1 MKKNVIRA
9 VILSGALLGANPIT
23 TFAAE
28 PGSYVYAGA
37 NVNVRSAPDGEVIG
51 NLPYNAQGVLLEE
64 DEYGW
69 YKIQSGDVIGYV
81 ASQYCGDEP
90 FAKGYTKATVN
101 SNGLKVRQT
110 KDENSNVLDIVD
122 QNASIEVTEAY
133 DQSAWVSVV
142 TDDNKYGYVS
152 ADYVTLNTYY
162 PTATKI
168 SDVVSDEQ
176 ATVTENTT
184 EEVSNTDD
192 VVEMTPT
199 YVEPEE
205 TYDYE
210 TQAEPTEN
218 SSYESEVETE
228 DVDEVYQ
235 EETLYEE
242 EEPQEEESYEEE
254 INEEPSYNEET
265 NEEPSYEEEVTE
277 EPSYE
282 EEVTEE
288 PSYEEEVTEEPSYEE
303 NTDTVEEPS
312 YEEPT
317 VSDSSTGA
325 SIAATASNYVGCSYV
340 WGATGP
346 DSFDCSGLVSYVF
359 SSYGISVP
367 RTAADQY
374 YGGTQIDVS
383 TAVSTPGALIFYH
396 GLGHVAISLG
406 DGSVVHASNSNTGVI
421 ISDAYYSTPDGAAIY
436 F

>member
-9 VILSGALLGANPIT
+9 VILSGALLGVNPIT
-23 TFAAE
+23 AFAAE

-37 NVNVRSAPDGEVIG
+37 NVNVRSAPNGEVIG

-168 SDVVSDEQ
+168 SDVVSNEQ
-176 ATVTENTT
+176 ATTAENTT

-210 TQAEPTEN
+210 TQTEPTED
-218 SSYESEVETE
+218 SSYEPEVETE
-228 DVDEVYQ
+228 NVEEVYQ
-235 EETLYEE
+235 EETSYEDEEEVPEE
-242 EEPQEEESYEEE
+242 EESSY
-254 INEEPSYNEET
+254 
-265 NEEPSYEEEVTE
+265 EEPSYEEETNEEPIYEEVNE
-277 EPSYE
+277 EPSDE
-282 EEVTEE
+282 ED
-288 PSYEEEVTEEPSYEE
+288 
-303 NTDTVEEPS
+303 TDTAEEPS

-421 ISDAYYSTPDGAAIY
+421 ISDAYYSTPDGAAVY

>member
-9 VILSGALLGANPIT
+9 VILSGALLGVNPMT
-23 TFAAE
+23 VFAAE

-168 SDVVSDEQ
+168 SDVVSNEQ
-176 ATVTENTT
+176 ATATENTTT

-210 TQAEPTEN
+210 TQAEPTEDG
-218 SSYESEVETE
+218 SYEPEVETE

-235 EETLYEE
+235 EEISYED
-242 EEPQEEESYEEE
+242 EESYEEE
-254 INEEPSYNEET
+254 VPEEEEPSYEEET
-265 NEEPSYEEEVTE
+265 NEEPSYEEE
-277 EPSYE
+277 

-288 PSYEEEVTEEPSYEE
+288 PSDEE
-303 NTDTVEEPS
+303 NTDTAEEPS

-421 ISDAYYSTPDGAAIY
+421 ISDAYYSTPDGAAVY

>member
-9 VILSGALLGANPIT
+9 VILSGALLGVNPIT
-23 TFAAE
+23 AFAAE
-28 PGSYVYAGA
+28 PGSYIYAGA

-168 SDVVSDEQ
+168 SDVVSNEQ
-176 ATVTENTT
+176 ATTTENTT

-210 TQAEPTEN
+210 TQAEPAEDS
-218 SSYESEVETE
+218 SSYEPEVETE
-228 DVDEVYQ
+228 NVEEVYQ
-235 EETLYEE
+235 EETSYEDEESYEE
-242 EEPQEEESYEEE
+242 EVPEEEESYEEE
-254 INEEPSYNEET
+254 VKEEPSYEEET
-265 NEEPSYEEEVTE
+265 NEEPSYEEEE
-277 EPSYE
+277 EE

-288 PSYEEEVTEEPSYEE
+288 PSDEEDTDTAEEPF
-303 NTDTVEEPS
+303 

>member
-9 VILSGALLGANPIT
+9 VILSGALLGASPIT
-23 TFAAE
+23 AFAAE
-28 PGSYVYAGA
+28 PGDYIYAGA
-37 NVNVRSAPDGEVIG
+37 NVNVRSTPDGEVIG

-122 QNASIEVTEAY
+122 QNASVEVTEAY

-168 SDVVSDEQ
+168 SDVANNEPVT
-176 ATVTENTT
+176 ATENTT
-184 EEVSNTDD
+184 TEEASNTDD

-210 TQAEPTEN
+210 TQTEPTEDY
-218 SSYESEVETE
+218 SYEPEVETE
-228 DVDEVYQ
+228 NTEEVYQ
-235 EETLYEE
+235 EETSY
-242 EEPQEEESYEEE
+242 EEPQEEEEYYEEE
-254 INEEPSYNEET
+254 VPE
-265 NEEPSYEEEVTE
+265 EEPSYEEEVNE
-277 EPSYE
+277 EPSYDE
-282 EEVTEE
+282 E
-288 PSYEEEVTEEPSYEE
+288 
-303 NTDTVEEPS
+303 DTAEEPS

-421 ISDAYYSTPDGAAIY
+421 ISDAYYSTPDGAAVY

>member
-23 TFAAE
+23 AFAAE
-28 PGSYVYAGA
+28 PGSYIYAGA

-51 NLPYNAQGVLLEE
+51 NFPYNAQGVLLEE

-110 KDENSNVLDIVD
+110 KDENSNVLDIID
-122 QNASIEVTEAY
+122 QNASIEVTEDY

-168 SDVVSDEQ
+168 SDVVSNEQ
-176 ATVTENTT
+176 ATTTETTT
-184 EEVSNTDD
+184 EEVSNTND

-210 TQAEPTEN
+210 TQAEPTEDY
-218 SSYESEVETE
+218 SYEPEVETE
-228 DVDEVYQ
+228 NVEEVYQ
-235 EETLYEE
+235 EETPYED
-242 EEPQEEESYEEE
+242 EESYEEE
-254 INEEPSYNEET
+254 VPEEEES
-265 NEEPSYEEEVTE
+265 SYEEEVNE
-277 EPSYE
+277 EPVYEEEEEEEVNEELSYE
-282 EEVTEE
+282 ED
-288 PSYEEEVTEEPSYEE
+288 
-303 NTDTVEEPS
+303 TDTVEEPS

-325 SIAATASNYVGCSYV
+325 SIAATASNYVGCSYI

-406 DGSVVHASNSNTGVI
+406 DGSVVHASNSDTGVI
-421 ISDAYYSTPDGAAIY
+421 ISDAYYSTPDGAAVY

>member
-23 TFAAE
+23 AFAAE
-28 PGSYVYAGA
+28 PGSYIYAGA
-37 NVNVRSAPDGEVIG
+37 NVNVRSAPDGNVIG
-51 NLPYNAQGVLLEE
+51 NFPYNAQGVLLEE

-110 KDENSNVLDIVD
+110 KDKNSNVLAIID
-122 QNASIEVTEAY
+122 QNVSIEVTEAY

-168 SDVVSDEQ
+168 SDVVSNEQ
-176 ATVTENTT
+176 TTTTENTT
-184 EEVSNTDD
+184 EEVNNTDD

-210 TQAEPTEN
+210 TQAEPTEDY
-218 SSYESEVETE
+218 SYEPEVETE

-235 EETLYEE
+235 EETSYE
-242 EEPQEEESYEEE
+242 EEESYEEE
-254 INEEPSYNEET
+254 SYYEEKINEEPSYDEET
-265 NEEPSYEEEVTE
+265 NEESSYEEEEDPSDNEEDTAEEPSYEE
-277 EPSYE
+277 S
-282 EEVTEE
+282 
-288 PSYEEEVTEEPSYEE
+288 
-303 NTDTVEEPS
+303 
-312 YEEPT
+312 T

-406 DGSVVHASNSNTGVI
+406 DGSVVHASNSDTGVI
-421 ISDAYYSTPDGAAIY
+421 ISDAYYSTPDGAAVY

>member
-9 VILSGALLGANPIT
+9 VILSGALLGVNPIT
-23 TFAAE
+23 AFAAE
-28 PGSYVYAGA
+28 PGSYIYAGA

-122 QNASIEVTEAY
+122 QNASIEVTEDY

-168 SDVVSDEQ
+168 SDVVSNEQ
-176 ATVTENTT
+176 ATATATENTI
-184 EEVSNTDD
+184 EEVSNIDD

-210 TQAEPTEN
+210 TQTEPTED
-218 SSYESEVETE
+218 SSYEPEVETE

-235 EETLYEE
+235 EETSYEE
-242 EEPQEEESYEEE
+242 EEPYEEEVPEEEESFYEEE
-254 INEEPSYNEET
+254 EVNEEPSYDKET
-265 NEEPSYEEEVTE
+265 NEEPSYEEVTE
-277 EPSYE
+277 EPSD
-282 EEVTEE
+282 
-288 PSYEEEVTEEPSYEE
+288 EE
-303 NTDTVEEPS
+303 NTDTAEEPS

-406 DGSVVHASNSNTGVI
+406 DGSVVHASNSDTGVI
-421 ISDAYYSTPDGAAIY
+421 ISDAYYSTPDGAAVY

>member
-9 VILSGALLGANPIT
+9 VILSGALLGVNPIT
-23 TFAAE
+23 AFAAE

-122 QNASIEVTEAY
+122 QNASIEVTEDY

-152 ADYVTLNTYY
+152 ADYITLNTYY

-168 SDVVSDEQ
+168 SDVVSNEQ
-176 ATVTENTT
+176 ATATENTT
-184 EEVSNTDD
+184 EEVSNTD

-210 TQAEPTEN
+210 TQAEPTED
-218 SSYESEVETE
+218 SSYEPEVETE
-228 DVDEVYQ
+228 NVDEVYQ
-235 EETLYEE
+235 EETSYEE

-254 INEEPSYNEET
+254 VPEEEEPSYDEDT
-265 NEEPSYEEEVTE
+265 NEEPSYEEVTE
-277 EPSYE
+277 EPSD
-282 EEVTEE
+282 
-288 PSYEEEVTEEPSYEE
+288 EE
-303 NTDTVEEPS
+303 NTDTAEEPS

-406 DGSVVHASNSNTGVI
+406 DGSVVHASNSDTGVI
-421 ISDAYYSTPDGAAIY
+421 ISDAYYSTPDGAAVY

>member
-9 VILSGALLGANPIT
+9 VILSGALLGVNPIT
-23 TFAAE
+23 AFAAE
-28 PGSYVYAGA
+28 PGDYIYAGA
-37 NVNVRSAPDGEVIG
+37 NVNVRSTPDGDVVG
-51 NLPYNAQGVLLEE
+51 NFPYNAQGVLLEE

-90 FAKGYTKATVN
+90 FAKGYTKVTVN

-168 SDVVSDEQ
+168 SDVVSNEQ
-176 ATVTENTT
+176 ATTTENTA

-210 TQAEPTEN
+210 TQTEPTED
-218 SSYESEVETE
+218 SSYEPEVETE
-228 DVDEVYQ
+228 DVNEVYQ
-235 EETLYEE
+235 EETSYEEEVPEE
-242 EEPQEEESYEEE
+242 EEPSEEE
-254 INEEPSYNEET
+254 INEEPSYEEET
-265 NEEPSYEEEVTE
+265 NEEPSYEEE
-277 EPSYE
+277 

-288 PSYEEEVTEEPSYEE
+288 PSDEED
-303 NTDTVEEPS
+303 TDTAEEPS

>member
-23 TFAAE
+23 AFAAE
-28 PGSYVYAGA
+28 PGSYIYAGA

-51 NLPYNAQGVLLEE
+51 NFPYNAQGVLLEE

-110 KDENSNVLDIVD
+110 KDENSNVLDIID
-122 QNASIEVTEAY
+122 QNASIEVTEDY

-168 SDVVSDEQ
+168 SDVVSNEQ
-176 ATVTENTT
+176 ATTTENTT
-184 EEVSNTDD
+184 EEISNTND

-210 TQAEPTEN
+210 TQAEPTEDY
-218 SSYESEVETE
+218 SYEPEVETKNIE
-228 DVDEVYQ
+228 EIYQ
-235 EETLYEE
+235 EETSYED
-242 EEPQEEESYEEE
+242 EESYEEE
-254 INEEPSYNEET
+254 VPEEEESSYEEEVNEEPIYEEEQEEEA
-265 NEEPSYEEEVTE
+265 NEEPSYEED
-277 EPSYE
+277 
-282 EEVTEE
+282 
-288 PSYEEEVTEEPSYEE
+288 
-303 NTDTVEEPS
+303 TDTAEEPS

>member
-9 VILSGALLGANPIT
+9 VILSSALLGASPIT

-28 PGSYVYAGA
+28 PGDYVYAGA

-110 KDENSNVLDIVD
+110 KDENSNVLDIID
-122 QNASIEVTEAY
+122 QNASVEVTEAY

-142 TDDNKYGYVS
+142 TDDNKYGYVN

-168 SDVVSDEQ
+168 NDVTNYEPVT
-176 ATVTENTT
+176 ATENTA
-184 EEVSNTDD
+184 ENDD
-192 VVEMTPT
+192 VVEMVPT
-199 YVEPEE
+199 YVEPKE

-210 TQAEPTEN
+210 TQTEPTEDY
-218 SSYESEVETE
+218 SYEPEVETE
-228 DVDEVYQ
+228 NTEEVYQ
-235 EETLYEE
+235 EETSY
-242 EEPQEEESYEEE
+242 EEPQEEEEYYEEDSTYEEE
-254 INEEPSYNEET
+254 APEEEEPSYDEEVNEEPSYDEE
-265 NEEPSYEEEVTE
+265 
-277 EPSYE
+277 
-282 EEVTEE
+282 
-288 PSYEEEVTEEPSYEE
+288 
-303 NTDTVEEPS
+303 DTAEEPS

-406 DGSVVHASNSNTGVI
+406 DGSVVHASNSDTGVI
-421 ISDAYYSTPDGAAIY
+421 ISDAYYSTPDGAAVY

>member
-9 VILSGALLGANPIT
+9 VILSGALLGVNPIT
-23 TFAAE
+23 AFAAE
-28 PGSYVYAGA
+28 PGDYVYAGA
-37 NVNVRSAPDGEVIG
+37 NVNVRSAPDGDGDVIG
-51 NLPYNAQGVLLEE
+51 NFPYNAQGVLLEE

-110 KDENSNVLDIVD
+110 KDENSNVLDIID
-122 QNASIEVTEAY
+122 QNASIEVTEDY

-152 ADYVTLNTYY
+152 ANYVTLNTYY
-162 PTATKI
+162 PTATKTG
-168 SDVVSDEQ
+168 DVSNNEPVT
-176 ATVTENTT
+176 ATENTT
-184 EEVSNTDD
+184 EETSNTD

-210 TQAEPTEN
+210 TQTEPTEDY
-218 SSYESEVETE
+218 SYEPEVETE
-228 DVDEVYQ
+228 EVEEVYQ
-235 EETLYEE
+235 EDTSY
-242 EEPQEEESYEEE
+242 EEPQEEYYEEE
-254 INEEPSYNEET
+254 HQEDTSYDE
-265 NEEPSYEEEVTE
+265 EEPSYEEETPEEEPVYEEETTE
-277 EPSYE
+277 EPSYDE
-282 EEVTEE
+282 E
-288 PSYEEEVTEEPSYEE
+288 
-303 NTDTVEEPS
+303 DTA
-312 YEEPT
+312 EEPT

-406 DGSVVHASNSNTGVI
+406 DGSVVHASNSSTGVI
-421 ISDAYYSTPDGAAIY
+421 ISDAYYSTPDGAAVY

>member
-23 TFAAE
+23 AFAAE

-168 SDVVSDEQ
+168 SDVVSNEQ
-176 ATVTENTT
+176 ATATENTA
-184 EEVSNTDD
+184 EEVSNTND

-210 TQAEPTEN
+210 TQAEPTEDD
-218 SSYESEVETE
+218 SYEPEVETE
-228 DVDEVYQ
+228 NVEEVYQ
-235 EETLYEE
+235 EETSYED
-242 EEPQEEESYEEE
+242 EESYEEE
-254 INEEPSYNEET
+254 VPEEEESSEEET
-265 NEEPSYEEEVTE
+265 NEEPSYEEEVNE
-277 EPSYE
+277 EPSDE
-282 EEVTEE
+282 ED
-288 PSYEEEVTEEPSYEE
+288 
-303 NTDTVEEPS
+303 TDTAKEPS

-325 SIAATASNYVGCSYV
+325 SIATTASNYVGCSYV

>member
-23 TFAAE
+23 AFAAE
-28 PGSYVYAGA
+28 PGSYIYAGA
-37 NVNVRSAPDGEVIG
+37 NINVRSAPDGEVIG

-168 SDVVSDEQ
+168 SDVVSNEQ
-176 ATVTENTT
+176 ATTTT

-205 TYDYE
+205 TYDYA
-210 TQAEPTEN
+210 TQAEPTED
-218 SSYESEVETE
+218 SSYEPEVETE
-228 DVDEVYQ
+228 NVEEVYQ
-235 EETLYEE
+235 EEISYED
-242 EEPQEEESYEEE
+242 EESYEEE
-254 INEEPSYNEET
+254 VPEEEEPSYEEVNEEPSYEEET
-265 NEEPSYEEEVTE
+265 NEEPSYEEE
-277 EPSYE
+277 

-288 PSYEEEVTEEPSYEE
+288 PSDEENTDTAEEPSYEK
-303 NTDTVEEPS
+303 
-312 YEEPT
+312 PT

>member
-9 VILSGALLGANPIT
+9 VILSGALLGVNPIT
-23 TFAAE
+23 AFAAE
-28 PGSYVYAGA
+28 PGEYVYAGA
-37 NVNVRSAPDGEVIG
+37 NVNVRSVPDGDVIG
-51 NLPYNAQGVLLEE
+51 NFPYNAQGVLLEE

-122 QNASIEVTEAY
+122 QNASVEVTEAY

-162 PTATKI
+162 PTATKT
-168 SDVVSDEQ
+168 SDVANNESVT
-176 ATVTENTT
+176 ATENTT
-184 EEVSNTDD
+184 AEEVSNTDD

-210 TQAEPTEN
+210 TQTEPTEDY
-218 SSYESEVETE
+218 SYEPEVETE
-228 DVDEVYQ
+228 NTEEVYQ
-235 EETLYEE
+235 EETSYED
-242 EEPQEEESYEEE
+242 EESYEEE
-254 INEEPSYNEET
+254 VPEE
-265 NEEPSYEEEVTE
+265 EEPSYEEETNEEPTYEEEQEEVNE
-277 EPSYE
+277 EPSDE
-282 EEVTEE
+282 ED
-288 PSYEEEVTEEPSYEE
+288 
-303 NTDTVEEPS
+303 TDTVEEPS

-325 SIAATASNYVGCSYV
+325 SIAVTASNYVGCSYV

-374 YGGTQIDVS
+374 YGGTQIDVA

-421 ISDAYYSTPDGAAIY
+421 ISDAYYSTPDGAAVY

>member
-9 VILSGALLGANPIT
+9 VILSGALLGVNPIT
-23 TFAAE
+23 AFAAE

-90 FAKGYTKATVN
+90 FAKGYIKATVN

-168 SDVVSDEQ
+168 SNVVSNEQ
-176 ATVTENTT
+176 ATTTT

-210 TQAEPTEN
+210 TQTEPTEDF
-218 SSYESEVETE
+218 SYEPEVETE

-235 EETLYEE
+235 EETSYED
-242 EEPQEEESYEEE
+242 EESYEEE
-254 INEEPSYNEET
+254 VPEEEESSYEEEV
-265 NEEPSYEEEVTE
+265 NEEPSYEEETNE
-277 EPSYE
+277 EPTYE
-282 EEVTEE
+282 EEQEEVTEE
-288 PSYEEEVTEEPSYEE
+288 PSDEED
-303 NTDTVEEPS
+303 TDTAEEPS

-421 ISDAYYSTPDGAAIY
+421 ISDAYYSTPDGAAVY

>member
-23 TFAAE
+23 AFAAK
-28 PGSYVYAGA
+28 PGSYIYAGA

-110 KDENSNVLDIVD
+110 KDENSNVLDIID

-168 SDVVSDEQ
+168 SDVVSNEQ
-176 ATVTENTT
+176 ATITENTT
-184 EEVSNTDD
+184 EEVNNTDD

-210 TQAEPTEN
+210 TQAEPTEDY
-218 SSYESEVETE
+218 SYEPEVETE
-228 DVDEVYQ
+228 NADEVYQ
-235 EETLYEE
+235 EETSYEDEETYEE
-242 EEPQEEESYEEE
+242 EVPEEEKPSYEEV
-254 INEEPSYNEET
+254 NEEPSYEEET
-265 NEEPSYEEEVTE
+265 NEEPSYEEE
-277 EPSYE
+277 

-288 PSYEEEVTEEPSYEE
+288 PSDEE
-303 NTDTVEEPS
+303 NTDTAEEPS

-406 DGSVVHASNSNTGVI
+406 DGSVVHASNSDTGVI

>member
-9 VILSGALLGANPIT
+9 VILSGALLGANPVT
-23 TFAAE
+23 AFAAE
-28 PGSYVYAGA
+28 PGSYIYAGA

-51 NLPYNAQGVLLEE
+51 NFPYNAQGVLLEE

-110 KDENSNVLDIVD
+110 KDENSNVLDIID
-122 QNASIEVTEAY
+122 QNASIEVTEDY

-168 SDVVSDEQ
+168 SDVVSNEQ
-176 ATVTENTT
+176 ATTTETTT
-184 EEVSNTDD
+184 EEVSNTND

-210 TQAEPTEN
+210 TQAEPTEDY
-218 SSYESEVETE
+218 SYEPEVETE
-228 DVDEVYQ
+228 NVEEVYQ
-235 EETLYEE
+235 EETSYED
-242 EEPQEEESYEEE
+242 EESYEEE
-254 INEEPSYNEET
+254 VPEEEEPYYEEEANEEPI
-265 NEEPSYEEEVTE
+265 YEEEQ
-277 EPSYE
+277 E
-282 EEVTEE
+282 EEVNEE
-288 PSYEEEVTEEPSYEE
+288 SSDEED
-303 NTDTVEEPS
+303 TDTAEEPS

-406 DGSVVHASNSNTGVI
+406 DGSVVHASNSDTGVI
-421 ISDAYYSTPDGAAIY
+421 ISDAYYSTPDGAAVY

>member
-9 VILSGALLGANPIT
+9 VILSGALLGVNPIT
-23 TFAAE
+23 AFAAE
-28 PGSYVYAGA
+28 PGSYIYAGA
-37 NVNVRSAPDGEVIG
+37 NVNVRSTPDGEVIG

-168 SDVVSDEQ
+168 SDVVSNEQ
-176 ATVTENTT
+176 ATATENTTT

-210 TQAEPTEN
+210 TQAEPTEDY
-218 SSYESEVETE
+218 SYEPEVETE

-235 EETLYEE
+235 EETSYED
-242 EEPQEEESYEEE
+242 EESYEEE
-254 INEEPSYNEET
+254 VPEEEEPSEEEINEESSYDEET
-265 NEEPSYEEEVTE
+265 NEEPTYEEVTE
-277 EPSYE
+277 EPSDE
-282 EEVTEE
+282 ED
-288 PSYEEEVTEEPSYEE
+288 
-303 NTDTVEEPS
+303 TDTAEEPS

>member
-9 VILSGALLGANPIT
+9 VILSGALLGVNPIT
-23 TFAAE
+23 AFAAE
-28 PGSYVYAGA
+28 PGDYIYAGA
-37 NVNVRSAPDGEVIG
+37 NVNVRSTPDGDVVG
-51 NLPYNAQGVLLEE
+51 NFPYNAQGVLLEE

-90 FAKGYTKATVN
+90 FAKGYTKAIVN

-168 SDVVSDEQ
+168 SDVVSNEQ
-176 ATVTENTT
+176 ATTTENTA

-210 TQAEPTEN
+210 TQTESTED
-218 SSYESEVETE
+218 SSYEPEVETE
-228 DVDEVYQ
+228 DVNEVYQ
-235 EETLYEE
+235 EETSYEEEVPEE
-242 EEPQEEESYEEE
+242 EEPSE
-254 INEEPSYNEET
+254 EET
-265 NEEPSYEEEVTE
+265 NEEPSYEEE
-277 EPSYE
+277 

-288 PSYEEEVTEEPSYEE
+288 PSDEED
-303 NTDTVEEPS
+303 TDTAEEPS

>member
-23 TFAAE
+23 AFAAE
-28 PGSYVYAGA
+28 PGSYIYAGA
-37 NVNVRSAPDGEVIG
+37 NVNVRSAPDGNVIG
-51 NLPYNAQGVLLEE
+51 NFPYNAQGVLLEE

-110 KDENSNVLDIVD
+110 KDKNSNVLAIID
-122 QNASIEVTEAY
+122 QNVSIEVTEAY

-168 SDVVSDEQ
+168 SDVVSNEQ
-176 ATVTENTT
+176 TTTTENTT
-184 EEVSNTDD
+184 EEVNNTDD

-210 TQAEPTEN
+210 TQAEPTEDY
-218 SSYESEVETE
+218 SYEPEVEIE
-228 DVDEVYQ
+228 DVDEIYQ
-235 EETLYEE
+235 EETSYE
-242 EEPQEEESYEEE
+242 EEESYEEE
-254 INEEPSYNEET
+254 SYYEEKINEEPSYDEET
-265 NEEPSYEEEVTE
+265 NEEPFYEEEEEPSDNEEDTAE

-282 EEVTEE
+282 E
-288 PSYEEEVTEEPSYEE
+288 S
-303 NTDTVEEPS
+303 
-312 YEEPT
+312 T

-406 DGSVVHASNSNTGVI
+406 DGSVVHASNSDTGVI
-421 ISDAYYSTPDGAAIY
+421 ISDAYYSTPDGAAVY

>member
-9 VILSGALLGANPIT
+9 VILSSALLGANPIT
-23 TFAAE
+23 AFAAE
-28 PGSYVYAGA
+28 PGDYIYAGA
-37 NVNVRSAPDGEVIG
+37 NVNVRSTPDGEVIG

-110 KDENSNVLDIVD
+110 KDENSNVLDIID
-122 QNASIEVTEAY
+122 QNASVEVTEAY

-142 TDDNKYGYVS
+142 TDDNKYGYVN

-168 SDVVSDEQ
+168 NDVTNYEPV
-176 ATVTENTT
+176 TTTENTT
-184 EEVSNTDD
+184 EDND
-192 VVEMTPT
+192 VVEMVPT

-210 TQAEPTEN
+210 TQAEPTEDY
-218 SSYESEVETE
+218 SYKPEVETE
-228 DVDEVYQ
+228 NTEEVYQ
-235 EETLYEE
+235 EETSY
-242 EEPQEEESYEEE
+242 EEPQEEEEYYEEDSTYEEE
-254 INEEPSYNEET
+254 VPEEEPVYEEESPE
-265 NEEPSYEEEVTE
+265 EEPSYEEEVNE
-277 EPSYE
+277 EPSYDNE
-282 EEVTEE
+282 E
-288 PSYEEEVTEEPSYEE
+288 
-303 NTDTVEEPS
+303 DTAEEPS

-317 VSDSSTGA
+317 VSDSSTGS

-421 ISDAYYSTPDGAAIY
+421 ISDAYYSTPDGAAVY

>member
-9 VILSGALLGANPIT
+9 VILSGALLGASPIAA
-23 TFAAE
+23 FAAE
-28 PGSYVYAGA
+28 PGDYIYAGA
-37 NVNVRSAPDGEVIG
+37 NVNVRSTPDGEVIG

-110 KDENSNVLDIVD
+110 KNENSNVLDIVD
-122 QNASIEVTEAY
+122 QNASVEVTEAY

-168 SDVVSDEQ
+168 SDVANNEPVT
-176 ATVTENTT
+176 ATENTT
-184 EEVSNTDD
+184 IEETSNTDD
-192 VVEMTPT
+192 IVEMTPT

-210 TQAEPTEN
+210 TQTEPTEDY
-218 SSYESEVETE
+218 SYEPEVENENTE
-228 DVDEVYQ
+228 EVYQ
-235 EETLYEE
+235 EETSY
-242 EEPQEEESYEEE
+242 EEPQEEEEYYEEE
-254 INEEPSYNEET
+254 VPEEEPVYEEET
-265 NEEPSYEEEVTE
+265 PEEEDPSYEEEVNE
-277 EPSYE
+277 EPSYDE
-282 EEVTEE
+282 E
-288 PSYEEEVTEEPSYEE
+288 
-303 NTDTVEEPS
+303 DTAEEPS

-421 ISDAYYSTPDGAAIY
+421 ISDAYYSTPDGAAVY

>member
-9 VILSGALLGANPIT
+9 VILSGALLGVNPIT
-23 TFAAE
+23 AFAAE

-64 DEYGW
+64 DEYDW

-122 QNASIEVTEAY
+122 QNASIEVTEDY

-168 SDVVSDEQ
+168 SDVVSNEQ
-176 ATVTENTT
+176 ATVAENTT

-210 TQAEPTEN
+210 TQAEPTED
-218 SSYESEVETE
+218 SSYEPEVETE
-228 DVDEVYQ
+228 NVEEVYQ
-235 EETLYEE
+235 EETSYED
-242 EEPQEEESYEEE
+242 EESYEEE
-254 INEEPSYNEET
+254 VPEEEEPSYEEEV
-265 NEEPSYEEEVTE
+265 NEEPSYEEETNEEPIYEEEQEEVNE
-277 EPSYE
+277 EPSDE
-282 EEVTEE
+282 ED
-288 PSYEEEVTEEPSYEE
+288 
-303 NTDTVEEPS
+303 TDTAEEPS

>member
-9 VILSGALLGANPIT
+9 VILSGALLGVNPMT
-23 TFAAE
+23 AFAAE

-168 SDVVSDEQ
+168 SDVVSNEQ
-176 ATVTENTT
+176 ATATENTT

-210 TQAEPTEN
+210 TQAEPTEDD
-218 SSYESEVETE
+218 SYEPEVETE
-228 DVDEVYQ
+228 NVEEVYQ
-235 EETLYEE
+235 EETSYED
-242 EEPQEEESYEEE
+242 EESYEEE
-254 INEEPSYNEET
+254 VPEEEESSYEEV
-265 NEEPSYEEEVTE
+265 NEEPSYEEETNE
-277 EPSYE
+277 EPTYE
-282 EEVTEE
+282 EEQEEVTEE
-288 PSYEEEVTEEPSYEE
+288 PSDEED
-303 NTDTVEEPS
+303 TDTAEEPS

-421 ISDAYYSTPDGAAIY
+421 ISDAYYSTPDGAAVY

>member
-23 TFAAE
+23 AFAAE

-110 KDENSNVLDIVD
+110 KDENSNVLDIID

-168 SDVVSDEQ
+168 SDVVSNEQ
-176 ATVTENTT
+176 ATTTT

-210 TQAEPTEN
+210 TQTEPTED
-218 SSYESEVETE
+218 SSYEPEVETE
-228 DVDEVYQ
+228 NVEEVYQ
-235 EETLYEE
+235 EETSYEDEESYEE
-242 EEPQEEESYEEE
+242 EVPEEEESSYEEEVNEEPSYEEE
-254 INEEPSYNEET
+254 INEEPAYEEEQEEV
-265 NEEPSYEEEVTE
+265 NEEPSD
-277 EPSYE
+277 
-282 EEVTEE
+282 
-288 PSYEEEVTEEPSYEE
+288 EE
-303 NTDTVEEPS
+303 NTDTAEEPS

-421 ISDAYYSTPDGAAIY
+421 ISDAYYSTPDGAAVY

>member
-9 VILSGALLGANPIT
+9 VILSGALLGVNPIT
-23 TFAAE
+23 AFAAE
-28 PGSYVYAGA
+28 PGSYIYTGA

-168 SDVVSDEQ
+168 SDVVSNEQ
-176 ATVTENTT
+176 ATATENTT

-210 TQAEPTEN
+210 TQAEPTED
-218 SSYESEVETE
+218 SSYEPEVETE
-228 DVDEVYQ
+228 NVEEVYQ
-235 EETLYEE
+235 EETSYED
-242 EEPQEEESYEEE
+242 EESYEEE
-254 INEEPSYNEET
+254 VPEEEEPSEEEV
-265 NEEPSYEEEVTE
+265 NEEPSYEEETSEEPIYEEEQEEVNE
-277 EPSYE
+277 EPSNE
-282 EEVTEE
+282 ED
-288 PSYEEEVTEEPSYEE
+288 
-303 NTDTVEEPS
+303 TDTAEEPS

-421 ISDAYYSTPDGAAIY
+421 ISDAYYSTPDGAAVY

>member
-23 TFAAE
+23 AFAAE
-28 PGSYVYAGA
+28 PGSYIYAGA

-110 KDENSNVLDIVD
+110 KDENSNVLDIID
-122 QNASIEVTEAY
+122 QNASVEVTEAY

-142 TDDNKYGYVS
+142 TDDNKYGYVN

-168 SDVVSDEQ
+168 NDVVSNEQ
-176 ATVTENTT
+176 ATTTENTT

-210 TQAEPTEN
+210 TQTEPTEDY
-218 SSYESEVETE
+218 SYEPEVETE
-228 DVDEVYQ
+228 NTEEVYQ
-235 EETLYEE
+235 EEISY
-242 EEPQEEESYEEE
+242 EEPQEEEEYYEEDSTYEEEVPEEETSEEEEPSYEEE
-254 INEEPSYNEET
+254 VNEEPSYNEE
-265 NEEPSYEEEVTE
+265 
-277 EPSYE
+277 
-282 EEVTEE
+282 
-288 PSYEEEVTEEPSYEE
+288 
-303 NTDTVEEPS
+303 DTAEEPS

-421 ISDAYYSTPDGAAIY
+421 ISDAYYSTPDGAAVY

>member
-23 TFAAE
+23 AFAAE
-28 PGSYVYAGA
+28 PGSYIYAGA

-110 KDENSNVLDIVD
+110 KDENSNVLDIID

-168 SDVVSDEQ
+168 SDAVSNEQ
-176 ATVTENTT
+176 ATTTENTT

-205 TYDYE
+205 TYDYA
-210 TQAEPTEN
+210 TQAEPTED
-218 SSYESEVETE
+218 SSYEPEVETE
-228 DVDEVYQ
+228 NVEEVYQ
-235 EETLYEE
+235 EEISYED
-242 EEPQEEESYEEE
+242 EESYEEE
-254 INEEPSYNEET
+254 VPEEEESSYEEVNEEPSYEEET
-265 NEEPSYEEEVTE
+265 NEEPSYEEE
-277 EPSYE
+277 

-288 PSYEEEVTEEPSYEE
+288 PSDEED
-303 NTDTVEEPS
+303 TDTAEEPS

-421 ISDAYYSTPDGAAIY
+421 ISDAYYSTPDGAAVY

>member
-23 TFAAE
+23 AFAAE
-28 PGSYVYAGA
+28 PGSYIYAGA
-37 NVNVRSAPDGEVIG
+37 NVNVRSAPDGDVIG
-51 NLPYNAQGVLLEE
+51 NFPYNAQGVLLEE

-110 KDENSNVLDIVD
+110 KDKNSNILAIID
-122 QNASIEVTEAY
+122 QNVSIEVTEAY

-168 SDVVSDEQ
+168 SDVVSNEQ
-176 ATVTENTT
+176 TTTTENTT
-184 EEVSNTDD
+184 EEVNNTDD
-192 VVEMTPT
+192 AVEMTPT

-210 TQAEPTEN
+210 TQAEPTEDY
-218 SSYESEVETE
+218 SYEPEVETE

-235 EETLYEE
+235 EETSYEEKVPEEEELSYEEEVNEEPPYDEETNEESSYEE
-242 EEPQEEESYEEE
+242 EEDPSD
-254 INEEPSYNEET
+254 NEEDT
-265 NEEPSYEEEVTE
+265 AEEPSYEE
-277 EPSYE
+277 S
-282 EEVTEE
+282 
-288 PSYEEEVTEEPSYEE
+288 
-303 NTDTVEEPS
+303 
-312 YEEPT
+312 T

-406 DGSVVHASNSNTGVI
+406 DGSVVHASNSDTGVI
-421 ISDAYYSTPDGAAIY
+421 ISDAYYSTPDGAAVY

>member
-23 TFAAE
+23 AFAAE
-28 PGSYVYAGA
+28 PGEYIYAGA
-37 NVNVRSAPDGEVIG
+37 NVNVRSVPDGDVIG
-51 NLPYNAQGVLLEE
+51 NFPYNAQGVLLEE

-110 KDENSNVLDIVD
+110 KDKNSNVLAIID

-168 SDVVSDEQ
+168 SDVVSNEQ
-176 ATVTENTT
+176 ATTTENAT

-210 TQAEPTEN
+210 TQTEPTEDY
-218 SSYESEVETE
+218 SYEPEVETE
-228 DVDEVYQ
+228 DINEVYQ
-235 EETLYEE
+235 EETSYEE
-242 EEPQEEESYEEE
+242 EEPYEEEVPEEEEPSYEEE
-254 INEEPSYNEET
+254 INEESSYDEET
-265 NEEPSYEEEVTE
+265 NEELSYEEEEESSNNEEDTAEEPSYEE
-277 EPSYE
+277 S
-282 EEVTEE
+282 
-288 PSYEEEVTEEPSYEE
+288 
-303 NTDTVEEPS
+303 
-312 YEEPT
+312 T

-406 DGSVVHASNSNTGVI
+406 DGSVVHASNSDTGVI
-421 ISDAYYSTPDGAAIY
+421 ISDAYYSTPDGAAVY

>member
-23 TFAAE
+23 AFAAE
-28 PGSYVYAGA
+28 PGSYIYAGA
-37 NVNVRSAPDGEVIG
+37 NVNVRSAPDGDVIG
-51 NLPYNAQGVLLEE
+51 NFPYNAQGVLLEE

-110 KDENSNVLDIVD
+110 KDKNSNVLAIID
-122 QNASIEVTEAY
+122 QNVSIEVTEAY

-168 SDVVSDEQ
+168 SDVVSNEQ
-176 ATVTENTT
+176 TTTTENTT
-184 EEVSNTDD
+184 EEVNNTDD
-192 VVEMTPT
+192 AVEMTPT

-210 TQAEPTEN
+210 TQAEPTEDY
-218 SSYESEVETE
+218 SYEPEVETE

-235 EETLYEE
+235 EETSYEEKVPEEEELSYEEEVNEEPPYDEETNEESSYEE
-242 EEPQEEESYEEE
+242 EEDPSD
-254 INEEPSYNEET
+254 NEEDT
-265 NEEPSYEEEVTE
+265 AEEPSYEE
-277 EPSYE
+277 S
-282 EEVTEE
+282 
-288 PSYEEEVTEEPSYEE
+288 
-303 NTDTVEEPS
+303 
-312 YEEPT
+312 T

-406 DGSVVHASNSNTGVI
+406 DGSVVHASNSDTGVI
-421 ISDAYYSTPDGAAIY
+421 ISDAYYSTPDGAAVY

>member
-23 TFAAE
+23 AFAAE
-28 PGSYVYAGA
+28 PGSYIYAGA

-168 SDVVSDEQ
+168 SDVVSNEQ
-176 ATVTENTT
+176 ATTTENTAA

-210 TQAEPTEN
+210 TQAEPTEDY
-218 SSYESEVETE
+218 SYEPEVETE

-235 EETLYEE
+235 EETSYEE
-242 EEPQEEESYEEE
+242 EELQEEESYEEE
-254 INEEPSYNEET
+254 VNEEPPYEEET
-265 NEEPSYEEEVTE
+265 NEEPIYEEEQEEVNE
-277 EPSYE
+277 EPSNE
-282 EEVTEE
+282 ED
-288 PSYEEEVTEEPSYEE
+288 
-303 NTDTVEEPS
+303 TDTAEEPS

-374 YGGTQIDVS
+374 YCGTQIDVS

-421 ISDAYYSTPDGAAIY
+421 ISDAYYSTPDGAAVY

>member
-9 VILSGALLGANPIT
+9 VILSGALLGVNPMT
-23 TFAAE
+23 AFAAE

-37 NVNVRSAPDGEVIG
+37 NINVRSAPDGEVIG

-122 QNASIEVTEAY
+122 QNASIEVTEDY

-168 SDVVSDEQ
+168 SDVVSNEQ
-176 ATVTENTT
+176 ATATENTT
-184 EEVSNTDD
+184 EEVSDD

-210 TQAEPTEN
+210 TQAEPTEDY
-218 SSYESEVETE
+218 SYEPKVETE
-228 DVDEVYQ
+228 NVEEVYQ
-235 EETLYEE
+235 EETSYE
-242 EEPQEEESYEEE
+242 EEESYEEE
-254 INEEPSYNEET
+254 VPEEEPSYEEEV
-265 NEEPSYEEEVTE
+265 NEEPSYEEETNE
-277 EPSYE
+277 EPAYEEE

-288 PSYEEEVTEEPSYEE
+288 PSDEE
-303 NTDTVEEPS
+303 NTDTAEEPS

-421 ISDAYYSTPDGAAIY
+421 ISDAYYSTPDGAAVY

>member
-9 VILSGALLGANPIT
+9 VILSGALLGVNPIT
-23 TFAAE
+23 AFAAE
-28 PGSYVYAGA
+28 PGDYVYAGA
-37 NVNVRSAPDGEVIG
+37 NVNVRSTPDGDVVG
-51 NLPYNAQGVLLEE
+51 NFPYNAQGVLLEE

-90 FAKGYTKATVN
+90 FSKGYTKATVN

-110 KDENSNVLDIVD
+110 KDENSNVLDIID
-122 QNASIEVTEAY
+122 QNASVEVTEAY

-142 TDDNKYGYVS
+142 TDDNKYGYVN

-162 PTATKI
+162 PTATKTG
-168 SDVVSDEQ
+168 DVANNEP
-176 ATVTENTT
+176 VTTT
-184 EEVSNTDD
+184 EETSNTD

-210 TQAEPTEN
+210 TQTEPTEDY
-218 SSYESEVETE
+218 SYESEVETE
-228 DVDEVYQ
+228 EVEEVYQ
-235 EETLYEE
+235 EDTSY
-242 EEPQEEESYEEE
+242 EEPQEEYYEEE
-254 INEEPSYNEET
+254 SQEDTSYDEEETPEEEEPI
-265 NEEPSYEEEVTE
+265 YEEETTE
-277 EPSYE
+277 EPSYDE
-282 EEVTEE
+282 E
-288 PSYEEEVTEEPSYEE
+288 
-303 NTDTVEEPS
+303 DTAEEPS

-421 ISDAYYSTPDGAAIY
+421 ISDAYYSTPDGAAVY

>member
-9 VILSGALLGANPIT
+9 VILSGALLGTNPIT
-23 TFAAE
+23 AFAAE
-28 PGSYVYAGA
+28 PGSYIYAGA

-168 SDVVSDEQ
+168 SNVVSNEQ
-176 ATVTENTT
+176 ATTTT

-210 TQAEPTEN
+210 TQTEPTED
-218 SSYESEVETE
+218 SSYEPEVETE
-228 DVDEVYQ
+228 NVEEVYQ
-235 EETLYEE
+235 EET
-242 EEPQEEESYEEE
+242 SYEEE
-254 INEEPSYNEET
+254 VPEE
-265 NEEPSYEEEVTE
+265 EEPSYEEEVNE
-277 EPSYE
+277 ELSYE
-282 EEVTEE
+282 EETNEEPIYEEEQEEVNEE
-288 PSYEEEVTEEPSYEE
+288 PSNEED
-303 NTDTVEEPS
+303 TDTAEEPS

-421 ISDAYYSTPDGAAIY
+421 ISDAYYSTPDGAAVY

>member
-9 VILSGALLGANPIT
+9 VILGGALLGANPIT
-23 TFAAE
+23 AFAAE
-28 PGSYVYAGA
+28 PGSYIYAGA

-51 NLPYNAQGVLLEE
+51 NFPYNAQGVLLEE

-110 KDENSNVLDIVD
+110 KDENSNVLDIID
-122 QNASIEVTEAY
+122 QNASIEVTEDY

-168 SDVVSDEQ
+168 SDVVSNEQ
-176 ATVTENTT
+176 ATTTETTT
-184 EEVSNTDD
+184 EEVSNTND

-210 TQAEPTEN
+210 TQAEPTEDY
-218 SSYESEVETE
+218 SYEPEVETE
-228 DVDEVYQ
+228 NVEEVYQ
-235 EETLYEE
+235 EETSYED
-242 EEPQEEESYEEE
+242 EESYEEE
-254 INEEPSYNEET
+254 VPEEEEPYYEEEANEEPIYEEEQEEEVNEESSDEEDT
-265 NEEPSYEEEVTE
+265 DTAEEPSYEE
-277 EPSYE
+277 S
-282 EEVTEE
+282 
-288 PSYEEEVTEEPSYEE
+288 
-303 NTDTVEEPS
+303 
-312 YEEPT
+312 T

-406 DGSVVHASNSNTGVI
+406 DGSVVHASNSDTGVI
-421 ISDAYYSTPDGAAIY
+421 ISDAYYSTPDGAAVY

>member
-9 VILSGALLGANPIT
+9 VILSGALLGVNPIT
-23 TFAAE
+23 AFAAE

-122 QNASIEVTEAY
+122 QNASIEVTEDY

-168 SDVVSDEQ
+168 SDVVSNEQ
-176 ATVTENTT
+176 ATATENTT
-184 EEVSNTDD
+184 EKVSNTDD

-210 TQAEPTEN
+210 TQTEPTED
-218 SSYESEVETE
+218 SSYEPEVETE
-228 DVDEVYQ
+228 NVEEVYQ
-235 EETLYEE
+235 EETSYK
-242 EEPQEEESYEEE
+242 EEESYEEE
-254 INEEPSYNEET
+254 VPEEEESSYEEEV
-265 NEEPSYEEEVTE
+265 NEEPSYEEETNEEPAYEEEQEEVNE
-277 EPSYE
+277 EPSD
-282 EEVTEE
+282 
-288 PSYEEEVTEEPSYEE
+288 EE
-303 NTDTVEEPS
+303 NTDTAEEPS

-317 VSDSSTGA
+317 VSDSSTGV